1 MLISI
6 KNVRKNYDGFS
17 LDCSLEL
24 HEGMITGIIGGNGAG
39 KSTTFKAILD
49 LINTDGGKIEIFG
62 KDNKSLTIQDKEDIG
77 IVMAES
83 FFSGWLTIKDIAAI
97 MSATY
102 RKFDKVKFFEK
113 CRKFSL
119 PENKKYKEFST
130 GMKAKLKVIT
140 AMSYDARLLILDE
153 PTSGLDSV
161 TRSEILDELREFM
174 QVDGRGILIS
184 SHIASDLENLCDDL
198 YFINNGKVVLY
209 EDTDSIL
216 SKYALMKVSREQYEA
231 IDKTYIVYEKEE
243 NFGYS
248 LLTNERQFY
257 AENYPSIVMEK
268 GNIDEVVMMMVKG
281 KER

>member
-83 FFSGWLTIKDIAAI
+83 FFSGWLTIKDISAI